1 MKPILEPTKTYG
13 GWKYIGNIEILN
25 EDTPL
30 RADTMEDIVAG
41 RFHSSSTPAYRT
53 ARLELRMG
61 RNSETG
67 QYCNVA
73 FLTSKP

>member
-1 MKPILEPTKTYG
+1 MIIEPTKTYE
-13 GWKYIGNIEILN
+13 GWKYIGAVEILN

-41 RFHSSSTPAYRT
+41 RFHSSSSPAYKE
-53 ARLELRMG
+53 ARIELRMG

-67 QYCNVA
+67 QYVNVA